1 MPVDIDWLVGMV
13 LPREIRVLSFGLR
26 LVRVG
31 AIWLYAARSMHAKIS
46 RSRGMGLNFYLAKF
60 FWGCCIHN
68 FRLEIMPS

>member
-31 AIWLYAARSMHAKIS
+31 AIWLYAARMMHAKIS
-46 RSRGMGLNFYLAKF
+46 RSGGMGLNFYLAKF
-60 FWGCCIHN
+60 FGDVVFIILGWK
-68 FRLEIMPS
+68 